1 MRSQHGVESHF
12 SGTQIGLA
20 SSKIIAVRLVFLLLA
35 PLLAFGQTVGP
46 CGQAKFGTLICSLP
60 NLINGTGLQFPKDT
74 PTGIGAFVTP
84 LTSSLPVPSPASGFI
99 YTFDPSA
106 GVFVRSS
113 ESFGPILTERADTI
127 GRNKLSVGFTFQR
140 FVFDK
145 IDGINLHSVPL
156 VIDLPGL
163 AEVRSKE
170 NLNLQLNQFT
180 MFATY
185 GLTNRFDVSVA
196 VPFSTVNFGLAYSAT
211 ISPFPQSGNPG
222 QGDIPIFA
230 QGTHTATG
238 LGDVNLQLK
247 GTVLRGERGA
257 LALGA
262 AVRLPTGD
270 EYQALGAGAAAIKP
284 FVAGS
289 LSYKR
294 ISPHANLGYQV
305 NGKSVLTGNIFTS
318 EKRYIPNQIQYA
330 TGVDAGVIRRLTLDF
345 DILGAEVI
353 HGDRLTTTQ
362 GFIRRSYNITNGAA
376 GFKVNPVGNL
386 LFIFNMLFRLND
398 GGLRSKIAPLVGLSY
413 AF

>member
-1 MRSQHGVESHF
+1 
-12 SGTQIGLA
+12 
-20 SSKIIAVRLVFLLLA
+20 
-35 PLLAFGQTVGP
+35 
-46 CGQAKFGTLICSLP
+46 
-60 NLINGTGLQFPKDT
+60 
-74 PTGIGAFVTP
+74 
-84 LTSSLPVPSPASGFI
+84 
-99 YTFDPSA
+99 
-106 GVFVRSS
+106 
-113 ESFGPILTERADTI
+113 
-127 GRNKLSVGFTFQR
+127 VGFTFQR